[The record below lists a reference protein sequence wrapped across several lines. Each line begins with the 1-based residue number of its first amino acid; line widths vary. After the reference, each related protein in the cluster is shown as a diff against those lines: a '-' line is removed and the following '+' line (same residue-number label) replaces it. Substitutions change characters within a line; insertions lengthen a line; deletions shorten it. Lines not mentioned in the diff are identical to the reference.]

1 MVTAYTLIKAE
12 SGKDSKVLVVLKSR
26 KEVREVALTYGA
38 YDLIAKIDVETSESL
53 DEFIFDV
60 LRKIPEVRET
70 TTLITSRTEVMANTE

>member
-1 MVTAYTLIKAE
+1 MVTAYALIKAE

-53 DEFIFDV
+53 DAFIFDV

-70 TTLITSRTEVMANTE
+70 TTLITSRTEVTANTQ